1 MEIGVAVVVIVVIF
15 AVLALAGFVV
25 ARVRKRKEE
34 QNRLE
39 AAEHRHE
46 AEIRSASAERR
57 EAEASERAARA
68 RHEEAQARE
77 QAARAQQDREVAEER
92 RIAADR
98 IDPDVASRGRAD
110 NRPAGA
116 NSADSP
122 RDGDPAVRTDRVN
135 LGNGHGAQAAPDPA
149 GRTDRI
155 NLDERS
161 PQNVDPASRT
171 DRMNFAGREEHGP
184 ASTTGAA
191 HKEQTA
197 VSDVAREGTGR
208 EASGPATRDVG
219 RSAVGGTEPGRA
231 DVPAGAAQAGRSTAE
246 HSGREGEAAPPTTA
260 SLPSQRGGEHDQS
273 SADLDPAGQCTIPPR
288 PGQADPAHD
297 QGKDTDRGPVRA
309 IADRLLGRGR

>member
-15 AVLALAGFVV
+15 AVLAFAGFAA
-25 ARVRKRKEE
+25 ARVRRRKEE

-77 QAARAQQDREVAEER
+77 QAARAQQDRDVAEER
-92 RIAADR
+92 RAAADR
-98 IDPDVASRGRAD
+98 IDPDVSRDRAD
-110 NRPAGA
+110 IRGEDA
-116 NSADSP
+116 ADAT
-122 RDGDPAVRTDRVN
+122 RDGDPAVRTDRMN

-161 PQNVDPASRT
+161 PQNADPASRT
-171 DRMNFAGREEHGP
+171 DRMNFAGRGEHGP
-184 ASTTGAA
+184 ASTTG
-191 HKEQTA
+191 
-197 VSDVAREGTGR
+197 VAQEGPDR
-208 EASGPATRDVG
+208 EASGPATPHVG
-219 RSAVGGTEPGRA
+219 RSVVGGSEPGGA
-231 DVPAGAAQAGRSTAE
+231 DVPAGTRSAAGP
-246 HSGREGEAAPPTTA
+246 GEAEP
-260 SLPSQRGGEHDQS
+260 SVPSQRSGQHDQPL
-273 SADLDPAGQCTIPPR
+273 ADLDPAGQCTVPPAGGQ
-288 PGQADPAHD
+288 PGPAHD
-297 QGKDTDRGPVRA
+297 QAKDTDRSPVRA